1 MDEKS
6 EAAIAMF
13 IEALATDRN
22 TAVALVSDGHTT
34 IEEVA
39 YVPLDELLNVQGLN
53 RAQALL
59 LRERALVYLVR
70 RDLRDEDP

>member
-1 MDEKS
+1 MDERS
-6 EAAIAMF
+6 EVAIAMF

-39 YVPLDELLNVQGLN
+39 YVPLDELLSVQGLN
-53 RAQALL
+53 KAHALV
-59 LRERALVYLVR
+59 LRERARVYLLR
-70 RDLRDEDP
+70 RELRDE